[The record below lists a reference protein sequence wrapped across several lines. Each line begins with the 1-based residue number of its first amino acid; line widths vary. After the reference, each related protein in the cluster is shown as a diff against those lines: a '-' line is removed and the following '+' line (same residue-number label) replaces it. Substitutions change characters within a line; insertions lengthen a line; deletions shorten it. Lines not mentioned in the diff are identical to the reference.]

1 MQASAVEQASAVDQA
16 TAVQQASALQQATA
30 ARHVIVAKMYRL
42 IRKIG
47 EGSFGKIFL
56 ARHKETNQEVAIKLV
71 KQTSEARE
79 ENNELVIYSKI
90 KDVKYIPS
98 LYASG
103 TEGQF
108 NYLVMELLEQNLE
121 QLLVSYGKNLLLPVV
136 IHLGLQM
143 LNIIENIHLKG
154 VLHRDIKPENFLLK
168 TNSQNISELYLIDF
182 GLSGSFLDE
191 GNKHIQMKTNERL
204 IGTPRY
210 MSVNT
215 QQHITPSRRDD
226 LESIGYI
233 LIYLHKGELPW
244 QAQRVEQ
251 ARKERVG
258 HDEARQEKSFYLK
271 QAFGW
276 AYTNTIIGEF
286 ILFIQYC
293 RNLKFTDEPNY
304 EYLRN
309 ILTNLARIL

>member
-1 MQASAVEQASAVDQA
+1 MQASAVEQASE
-16 TAVQQASALQQATA
+16 VQQASAVEQASA
-30 ARHVIVAKMYRL
+30 ARHVIVAKTYRL

-56 ARHKETNQEVAIKLV
+56 ARHKDTNQEVAIKLV
-71 KQTSEARE
+71 KQTA
-79 ENNELVIYSKI
+79 NNELNHNELSIYNKI
-90 KDVKYIPS
+90 KNVKNIPS

-168 TNSQNISELYLIDF
+168 TNAQNISELYLIDF

-233 LIYLHKGELPW
+233 LIYLHNGELPW
-244 QAQRVEQ
+244 Q

-258 HDEARQEKSFYLK
+258 HDEARQEKSFSLK

-276 AYTNTIIGEF
+276 TYTNTIIGEF